1 MNFFFFLFAVQQLY
15 IQKIT
20 YYAMVKITKSKDYDL
35 QLADLKVPAEMTSL
49 ICYKKL
55 CPSIQLIYP
64 KR

>member
-1 MNFFFFLFAVQQLY
+1 MNFFFLFAVQQLY

-55 CPSIQLIYP
+55 CLSIQLIYP